1 MGRFTLEVLIHDVI
15 WVLIILIIIDAVIMN
30 IVAFGGRISTYNPL
44 VRFVRSVVTPLEE
57 PIRRI
62 LPPRKTGGLDLSP
75 LILILLLQALAT
87 IL

>member
-1 MGRFTLEVLIHDVI
+1 MGSFTLEVLIHDVI
-15 WVLIILIIIDAVIMN
+15 WALIILIIIDAVIMN

-44 VRFVRSVVTPLEE
+44 VRFVRAVVTPLEE

-75 LILILLLQALAT
+75 LILILLLEALAT